1 MRKGRHWLCMVFG
14 VALAVGQAPI
24 AAAGDSPRLKYRSKG
39 SPCACASGMSEA
51 DISRA
56 MAGLDRLQSA
66 EPQPGPGDTKDSEA
80 DKRRNADEELK

>member
-1 MRKGRHWLCMVFG
+1 MRKGLQGACIVFG
-14 VALAVGQAPI
+14 VALALGQAPTY
-24 AAAGDSPRLKYRSKG
+24 AASDAPRLKYRSKG

-80 DKRRNADEELK
+80 DKRRSADEELK